1 MLQAKTPDESAVE
14 EIVYK
19 IFPNDLNRFVEQAPR
34 GQRSMRLSLDYLYRN
49 SQTLFFSTTT
59 PVKTQYLA
67 ALCLAFWT
75 GPLL

>member
-34 GQRSMRLSLDYLYRN
+34 GQRSMRLSLDYL
-49 SQTLFFSTTT
+49 
-59 PVKTQYLA
+59 
-67 ALCLAFWT
+67 
-75 GPLL
+75 